1 MRTNSKFQI
10 PNSKFQ
16 IVPCR
21 GPTHRLPRSLRFE
34 DERTARQI
42 NGELVPH
49 HVAQA
54 PGRDRL
60 VCHATLAVA
69 RHHVGAQDRPLIA
82 RRALDRQRFPED
94 RFRSSNRICKPSLS
108 REELYHE
115 GHENTKTRRHERHE
129 EDNESTQ
136 RPQSTQRHTRDR
148 AREAGFAKWVHRAGG
163 ALMLATFA
171 ALVLLPWL
179 NVANGTL
186 TTTWVSRWPASK
198 VELS

>member
-10 PNSKFQ
+10 PNSEFQ

-94 RFRSSNRICKPSLS
+94 RFRSSNRFVNRRSVEKSFTTKA
-108 REELYHE
+108 
-115 GHENTKTRRHERHE
+115 TKTRRHE
-129 EDNESTQ
+129 DTKDTKDTKKTTNQ
-136 RPQSTQRHTRDR
+136 RKGRKARRDTRATGLAKQASPNGCTGPA
-148 AREAGFAKWVHRAGG
+148 AR
-163 ALMLATFA
+163 
-171 ALVLLPWL
+171 
-179 NVANGTL
+179 
-186 TTTWVSRWPASK
+186 
-198 VELS
+198 

>member
-108 REELYHE
+108 REELYHG
-115 GHENTKTRRHERHE
+115 GHENTKDTKDTKKTTNQRKGRKARRGTRATGLAKQASP
-129 EDNESTQ
+129 NGCTG
-136 RPQSTQRHTRDR
+136 PA
-148 AREAGFAKWVHRAGG
+148 AR
-163 ALMLATFA
+163 
-171 ALVLLPWL
+171 
-179 NVANGTL
+179 
-186 TTTWVSRWPASK
+186 
-198 VELS
+198 

>member
-10 PNSKFQ
+10 PNSKF
-16 IVPCR
+16 PCAPCL

-115 GHENTKTRRHERHE
+115 GHANTKATKTRRHEDTKTRRHE
-129 EDNESTQ
+129 DTKKTTHQ
-136 RPQSTQRHTRDR
+136 R
-148 AREAGFAKWVHRAGG
+148 K
-163 ALMLATFA
+163 
-171 ALVLLPWL
+171 
-179 NVANGTL
+179 
-186 TTTWVSRWPASK
+186 
-198 VELS
+198 